1 MNTERYSVSLR
12 IQSECRK
19 TRTRITPNTDTFTQ
33 WNFFFKEFEEE
44 IENLRSIQP
53 DHVSENMNVASFTN
67 VDAEVLAVQL
77 QHYDDE
83 IIAELLETKDVINDN
98 DDAIDTEDEP
108 AYCPDKNELLQIIKA
123 MQKFSLFSKDF
134 A

>member
-1 MNTERYSVSLR
+1 
-12 IQSECRK
+12 
-19 TRTRITPNTDTFTQ
+19 
-33 WNFFFKEFEEE
+33 
-44 IENLRSIQP
+44 
-53 DHVSENMNVASFTN
+53 MNVASFTN

-83 IIAELLETKDVINDN
+83 IVAELLETKDVINDN

-108 AYCPDKNELLQIIKA
+108 TYCPDKNELLQIIKA

>member
-1 MNTERYSVSLR
+1 
-12 IQSECRK
+12 
-19 TRTRITPNTDTFTQ
+19 
-33 WNFFFKEFEEE
+33 
-44 IENLRSIQP
+44 
-53 DHVSENMNVASFTN
+53 MNVASFTN

-83 IIAELLETKDVINDN
+83 IVAELLETKDVINDN

>member
-1 MNTERYSVSLR
+1 
-12 IQSECRK
+12 
-19 TRTRITPNTDTFTQ
+19 
-33 WNFFFKEFEEE
+33 
-44 IENLRSIQP
+44 
-53 DHVSENMNVASFTN
+53 MNVASFTN
-67 VDAEVLAVQL
+67 VDAEVLTVQL

-83 IIAELLETKDVINDN
+83 IVAELLETKDVINDN

>member
-1 MNTERYSVSLR
+1 
-12 IQSECRK
+12 
-19 TRTRITPNTDTFTQ
+19 
-33 WNFFFKEFEEE
+33 
-44 IENLRSIQP
+44 
-53 DHVSENMNVASFTN
+53 MNVASFTN

-83 IIAELLETKDVINDN
+83 LVAELLETKDVINDN

>member
-1 MNTERYSVSLR
+1 
-12 IQSECRK
+12 
-19 TRTRITPNTDTFTQ
+19 
-33 WNFFFKEFEEE
+33 
-44 IENLRSIQP
+44 
-53 DHVSENMNVASFTN
+53 MNVASFTN

-77 QHYDDE
+77 QHYDNE
-83 IIAELLETKDVINDN
+83 IVAELLETKDVINDN
-98 DDAIDTEDEP
+98 DDAIDAEDEP